1 MVDTDSDLPSSSG
14 TYSDLS
20 GIDTEAFLGLQE
32 TIRNLGKGYRMSG
45 GMDIDECSSNLAQ
58 PIAPPL

>member
-1 MVDTDSDLPSSSG
+1 MADTDSDLPSSSG

-20 GIDTEAFLGLQE
+20 GIDTEAFPELQE

-45 GMDIDECSSNLAQ
+45 GMDIDESSSNLAQ